1 MVYSV
6 GERPNIFWVRGV
18 HVAVVM
24 VVVVGHRVEVA
35 HQGPVAAGG
44 AVGEVRH
51 GVVVVEYFM
60 LASHSLSQTSSHRVH
75 SPAPVLNTV
84 FCMNSTEEDKHDL
97 EAQIDV
103 DVTYLEI
110 LLWWCFFVIGWKSLA
125 LDLKLY

>member
-1 MVYSV
+1 M
-6 GERPNIFWVRGV
+6 
-18 HVAVVM
+18 AVVM

-44 AVGEVRH
+44 AVGEVGH

-60 LASHSLSQTSSHRVH
+60 LASHSLSQTSSHCVH

-103 DVTYLEI
+103 DVDVTYLEI